1 MSSKASRGELSDK
14 QRRIRRYLLDNADCQ
29 MYFKSRL
36 IGEALDLTPKEVG
49 ANLSTLAELETEL
62 DIEPW
67 GYSSSTTW
75 KVSA

>member
-1 MSSKASRGELSDK
+1 MTTHTPIEQLSEK
-14 QRRIRRYLLDNADCQ
+14 QRRIREYLLDNADGQ

-36 IGEALDLTPKEVG
+36 IGEELDLTPKEVG
-49 ANLSTLAELETEL
+49 ANLSTLAQADTDL

-75 KVSA
+75 KISA